1 MSDTERVYVPYQH
14 TARIQGSHH
23 DTVYASVELWLD
35 KLPDVIIFGD
45 IRYRRGETVDDGRR

>member
-45 IRYRRGETVDDGRR
+45 IRFVQERDKEDK